1 MNPTV
6 YYRIKRPANA
16 LQKLPLIDLTKLFEQ
31 SEQKESVR
39 VIVMNEK
46 FTKAD
51 DDCIR
56 NLEITDETTIAR

>member
-16 LQKLPLIDLTKLFEQ
+16 LEKLPLIDLTKLFEQ

-46 FTKAD
+46 FTKAED
-51 DDCIR
+51 D
-56 NLEITDETTIAR
+56 